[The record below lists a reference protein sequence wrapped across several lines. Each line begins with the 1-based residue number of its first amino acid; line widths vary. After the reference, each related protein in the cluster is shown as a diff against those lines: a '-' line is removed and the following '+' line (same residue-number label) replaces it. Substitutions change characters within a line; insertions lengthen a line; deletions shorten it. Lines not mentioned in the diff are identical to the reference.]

1 MEVLRYGNYKKIYAV
16 SSFQKEYDSLFGKD
30 ADSKTYYNKLRSSLA
45 YLELS
50 PSIQKA
56 IQHKNFEQ
64 LKSSENLYAIRHVSK
79 RNPRTIFFYAVE
91 GDIYILLCTFFE
103 KNTQADYNRAIK
115 KAEKILKEI
124 STNSERGKPCEY
136 PEFN

>member
-1 MEVLRYGNYKKIYAV
+1 MEVLQYGNYKKIYAV
-16 SSFQKEYDSLFGKD
+16 SSFQKEYDDLFRKD
-30 ADSKTYYNKLRSSLA
+30 ADSNAWYKKFRSSLA
-45 YLELS
+45 YLES
-50 PSIQKA
+50 VPSIQKA

-64 LKSSENLYAIRHVSK
+64 LKSTENLYAIRHVSK

-115 KAEKILKEI
+115 KAENILKGI
-124 STNSERGKPCEY
+124 SANSERGNSNEY